1 MENTDFVIY
10 GEKTFGSL
18 CQDIVKN
25 SEDKKQQLDILT
37 TDLRSMIKTIEDA
50 VMIVPLLKEYYDVGV
65 RNDEQRIKLAAIIQ
79 RLITGRVGADGGS
92 DGAFLS
98 DEEKKQLMA
107 SIEEATKA
115 MSENVIVKEVPHAEK
130 KKKA

>member
-1 MENTDFVIY
+1 MENMDFEIY
-10 GEKTFGSL
+10 NGKTFGSL
-18 CQDIVKN
+18 CQDIIKN

-65 RNDEQRIKLAAIIQ
+65 RNDEQRIKLAAILQ
-79 RLITGRVGADGGS
+79 RLITGKVGVEGEGS
-92 DGAFLS
+92 TFLS
-98 DEEKKQLMA
+98 DEEKKQLMS

-115 MSENVIVKEVPHAEK
+115 MSENVIVKEVPHPEK
-130 KKKA
+130 KKKS

>member
-1 MENTDFVIY
+1 MENMDFELY
-10 GEKTFGSL
+10 QGKTFGSL

-25 SEDKKQQLDILT
+25 SEDKKQQLDILA

-79 RLITGRVGADGGS
+79 RLMTGKVGADGS
-92 DGAFLS
+92 ADGAFLS
-98 DEEKKQLMA
+98 DDEKKQLMT

-115 MSENVIVKEVPHAEK
+115 MSENIIVKEVPRTEK
-130 KKKA
+130 KKKV